1 MRYIN
6 AIPLTVL
13 NGKHSEMK
21 IESVPME
28 FLTDS
33 QVSYDH
39 RCYERNL
46 SNCIQKP
53 EKVRYISYITSHLLT
68 LFA

>member
-6 AIPLTVL
+6 AISLTVL
-13 NGKHSEMK
+13 NGEHSEMK

-33 QVSYDH
+33 QVSYDN
-39 RCYERNL
+39 RSYERNL
-46 SNCIQKP
+46 IKQMHT
-53 EKVRYISYITSHLLT
+53 E
-68 LFA
+68 A